1 MLSKGKELSNILRV
15 PLYKAFDLTTL
26 IDYSVTGTICL
37 TNKGVWL
44 MYGNRYMSDVDLFR
58 YLQDLQNNKLMV
70 RYPLPKEYKISYEK
84 VPKE

>member
-26 IDYSVTGTICL
+26 LNCSATGAICL

-44 MYGNRYMSDVDLFR
+44 MYVNSYMSEDALLR
-58 YLQDLQNNKLMV
+58 YLQDLQNNKLIV
-70 RYPLPKEYKISYEK
+70 RYPLPKYFEISYEK